1 MQNYTSI
8 DVAVLALELI
18 PAAAFGFAG
27 ERVARAAAAWPR
39 AMRILL
45 PALCAL
51 PYMWISYS
59 HQIFLCRWAAL
70 YAAIPI
76 AMAWLL
82 EGTAA
87 ADPDQRGNWRDAF
100 VLLALGL
107 AVDLRWLEGLW
118 PRGLAGLGKLLL
130 VDAGLYGF
138 IVMRQLRG
146 TGFDFR
152 FRWRDWK
159 TGLRE
164 LTFFAPIVIALG
176 LALGF
181 LHPHTNAPRPS
192 MILTWA
198 YIFVFIAVPEEL
210 FFRAWVQNLIEKRLA
225 PRLSPSTGESE
236 GKSSGESSGEST
248 CESLNKSTA
257 RLPRILALVI
267 TSILFGLSHF
277 NKRSTHFNWRYVILA
292 TIAGI
297 FYGRAWRQDRRVP
310 ASAITHASVD
320 AIWSLWF

>member
-1 MQNYTSI
+1 MQNYTSV
-8 DVAVLALELI
+8 DFAVLALELI
-18 PAAAFGFAG
+18 PAAALGFGG
-27 ERVARAAAAWPR
+27 ERIALAAERWPR
-39 AMRILL
+39 ALRIVL
-45 PALCAL
+45 PVLCAL
-51 PYMWISYS
+51 PYAWVSYS
-59 HQIFLCRWAAL
+59 HRIFSWRWLAL
-70 YAAIPI
+70 YAAIFVAI
-76 AMAWLL
+76 AWLL
-82 EGTAA
+82 DGAA
-87 ADPDQRGNWRDAF
+87 TADPEQRGNWRDAL

-146 TGFDFR
+146 TGFDFH
-152 FRWRDWK
+152 FHWSDWK

-164 LTFFAPIVIALG
+164 LVFFAPVVIALG
-176 LALGF
+176 LAMGF
-181 LHPHTNAPRPS
+181 LHPHTNTPRPS
-192 MILTWA
+192 MVLTWI

-210 FFRAWVQNLIEKRLA
+210 FFRAWMHNLLEKRL
-225 PRLSPSTGESE
+225 RPSL
-236 GKSSGESSGEST
+236 SSGA
-248 CESLNKSTA
+248 NA
-257 RLPRILALVI
+257 DRQARILALVI

-292 TIAGI
+292 AIAGI
-297 FYGRAWRQDRRVP
+297 FYGRAWRQGRRVP

>member
-1 MQNYTSI
+1 MQNFTSS
-8 DVAVLALELI
+8 DVAVLVVELI

-27 ERVARAAAAWPR
+27 ERIARAAERWPH
-39 AMRILL
+39 ALRIVL
-45 PALCAL
+45 PVFCAL
-51 PYMWISYS
+51 PYAWISWS
-59 HQIFLCRWAAL
+59 HQMFSWRWLAL
-70 YAAIPI
+70 YAAIPVAI
-76 AMAWLL
+76 AWLL
-82 EGTAA
+82 GAAAA
-87 ADPDQRGNWRDAF
+87 ADPEQRGSWRDAL

-138 IVMRQLRG
+138 FVMRRLRG
-146 TGFDFR
+146 MGFDFHFCR
-152 FRWRDWK
+152 SDWK

-164 LTFFAPIVIALG
+164 LAFFAPVVIALG

-181 LHPHTNAPRPS
+181 LHPHTNAPRVS
-192 MILTWA
+192 MILTWI

-210 FFRAWVQNLIEKRLA
+210 FFRAWTQNLLENRLRPWLSSRAGERADRLA
-225 PRLSPSTGESE
+225 RV
-236 GKSSGESSGEST
+236 
-248 CESLNKSTA
+248 
-257 RLPRILALVI
+257 LALLI
-267 TSILFGLSHF
+267 TSLLFGLSHF
-277 NKRSTHFNWRYVILA
+277 NKRSAHFNWRYVILA

>member
-8 DVAVLALELI
+8 EVAVLALELI

-39 AMRILL
+39 ALRILL

-59 HQIFLCRWAAL
+59 HQMLLWKWAAL
-70 YAAIPI
+70 YTAIPI
-76 AMAWLL
+76 ALAWLL
-82 EGTAA
+82 EGAAA
-87 ADPDQRGNWRDAF
+87 ADPEQRGNWRDAF

-130 VDAGLYGF
+130 VDACLYGF
-138 IVMRQLRG
+138 VVMRQLRG
-146 TGFDFR
+146 TGFDFH

-164 LTFFAPIVIALG
+164 LIFFAPIVIALG

-181 LHPHTNAPRPS
+181 LHPHANALRPS
-192 MILTWA
+192 MLLTWG

-210 FFRAWVQNLIEKRLA
+210 FFRAWVQNLIEKRLSA
-225 PRLSPSTGESE
+225 RLTGPTDDTA
-236 GKSSGESSGEST
+236 GKSAIENTNNGTS
-248 CESLNKSTA
+248 

-297 FYGRAWRQDRRVP
+297 FYGRAWREDRRVP
-310 ASAITHASVD
+310 ASAITHATVD